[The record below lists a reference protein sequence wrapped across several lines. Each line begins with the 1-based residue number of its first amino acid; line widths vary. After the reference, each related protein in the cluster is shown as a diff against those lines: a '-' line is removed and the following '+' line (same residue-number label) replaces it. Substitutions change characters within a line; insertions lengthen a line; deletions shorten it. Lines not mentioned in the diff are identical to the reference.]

1 MSERPLEVV
10 RQPDGR
16 FLASSP
22 GEVDVEVKSWE
33 DVRRLRGKRHLAD
46 HWTDADRLAFIELYG
61 HPFDAWWSQ
70 LSPAAAAAL
79 LADPSGSVAP
89 EHIEEVKRTLR
100 HESRQTGLGLDGSR
114 LTEETQAFVAAK
126 ASQTA

>member
-22 GEVDVEVKSWE
+22 GEVDVEVTSWE

-70 LSPAAAAAL
+70 LSPAAAASL
-79 LADPSGSVAP
+79 IADPHGSVAS
-89 EHIEEVKRTLR
+89 EHVEEVKRTLR

-126 ASQTA
+126 AQQSP

>member
-1 MSERPLEVV
+1 VSERPLEVV

-22 GEVDVEVKSWE
+22 GEVDVEVKSWA

-46 HWTDADRLAFIELYG
+46 HWTDEDRRAFIELYG

-70 LSPAAAAAL
+70 LSPAAAASL
-79 LADPSGSVAP
+79 MADPSGSVAP
-89 EHIEEVKRTLR
+89 EHIEEIKRTLR

-114 LTEETQAFVAAK
+114 LTQETQAFVASK
-126 ASQTA
+126 NQQTT

>member
-22 GEVDVEVKSWE
+22 GEVAVEVKGWE
-33 DVRRLRGKRHLAD
+33 DIRRLRGKRHLAD
-46 HWTDADRLAFIELYG
+46 HWADADRLAFIELYG
-61 HPFDAWWSQ
+61 HPFDAWRSQ
-70 LSPAAAAAL
+70 LSPAAAASL
-79 LADPSGSVAP
+79 MADPGGAVASG
-89 EHIEEVKRTLR
+89 HIEEVKRALR

-114 LTEETQAFVAAK
+114 LNEEAQAFVRAEAAQS
-126 ASQTA
+126 A

>member
-22 GEVDVEVKSWE
+22 GEVDVEVNGWE
-33 DVRRLRGKRHLAD
+33 DVRRLRGKRHLVD
-46 HWTDADRLAFIELYG
+46 HWTDADRLAFIELHG

-70 LSPAAAAAL
+70 LSAAAAASL
-79 LADPSGSVAP
+79 MADPSGPVAP

-100 HESRQTGLGLDGSR
+100 HESRQAGLGLDGSR
-114 LTEETQAFVAAK
+114 LTEEAQAFVASK
-126 ASQTA
+126 AHQSS